1 MNLLSARRSIHRA
14 CRNHASREVVLVQA
28 VFRIRLQER
37 HQVLWADAGVEALLG
52 FKPEA
57 FVDGLVSL
65 TERIH
70 PDDADVA
77 AKIFQRNAGADD
89 AADGAWLNLRVR
101 HADGRIR
108 CTRARIERERDSD
121 GAESLRLTLE
131 DVRRTGAARNGS
143 GMQAHLRALIESSD
157 DFVYFK
163 DLHHVFTAASEPSRQ
178 AVFELSGQHEDVVGR
193 TDYDLFPEEDADRH
207 YGLEQAIFTGRPE
220 VREVQRT
227 IRRDGTEAWVDHGK
241 FPVKDAGGAVIG
253 LLGVARRISDPA
265 GPGDLHLEN
274 AEQLHEA
281 QRLAGVGSYV
291 LDVATG
297 TWTASEVLEEI
308 LGIDREYPHTV
319 EGWIALIHPDDRAR
333 MVAYLNEMVVG
344 QLQPFRRDY
353 RIVRPRDGAE
363 RWVHGRGRL
372 ELDAAGRAVRLRGAI
387 QDVTEQQ
394 LADLALRESR
404 ELLRLFIDHAP
415 AALAMFDR
423 EMRYLAVSRHWLEM
437 FDIDPTRVLGSSH
450 YDILPGIPEEW
461 KQAHRR
467 ALVGEAM
474 APRMDRLE
482 RNDGRVQL
490 IRREVRPWFTGTG
503 EVGGVILFAEDITQ
517 QRLAE
522 ERLHLAASV
531 FTHAAEG
538 IVITDAEGT
547 ILDVND
553 AFTRIT
559 GYGREEMIGKNP
571 RLLKSDRQSPEFY
584 KKMWEDLHKSGK
596 WTGEIWNKAKCGRVF
611 AEMLTI
617 SAVPDATGRIKQYV
631 ALFSDLTSIK
641 EQEWKLERIA
651 HYDLLTG
658 LPNRELLADRQ
669 RQAMEQASGRGRVMA
684 ILSLDLD
691 DFKAV
696 NDRHGHNVGD
706 QLLVAAAH
714 RLKGVLRG
722 GDTLAR
728 AGGDEFVAVL
738 PDLMSAQ
745 DALPVLAQLQTAAR
759 TPFEV
764 GQHVV
769 RLSASVGV
777 AFYPQPVDV
786 DADQLLRQA
795 SQAMYHAKLEGKG
808 RYHFYDPRQDL
819 SVRGHHEDLER
830 IRTALNSGELELYY
844 QPRVN
849 MRTGEVISAE
859 ALIRRQ
865 QKSGLRVLEET
876 PLAIE
881 VGEWVMDSALR
892 QMESWNGAW
901 LDLAV
906 SVNVSAQQLQHPGFE
921 AQLRRLLEAHPG
933 VPVRRLE
940 LELLESG
947 ALTELAEVVALIE
960 RCGKLGVAFSLDD
973 FGTGYSSLS
982 YLRRLPFEVLK
993 IDRTFVRE
1001 MLDDPED
1008 LTLLEGM
1015 LGLASAFRRQA
1026 VAEGVESVEHGVM
1039 LLRLGCEQG
1048 QGYGIARPMPAGE
1061 MAAWVRAWRPHTEWA
1076 RAKTLTQDDWP
1087 LLHATVEHRAWIAAI
1102 AEYVGGCRKAPP
1114 AMEPTEC
1121 RFGAWLQSARIP
1133 GQNGARDLTAVEGLH
1148 RRVHALAAEVLQQKA
1163 SGRQAE
1169 ALGGLANLQALRDQM
1184 LEELHRLAQ

>member
-1 MNLLSARRSIHRA
+1 M
-14 CRNHASREVVLVQA
+14 VQA
-28 VFRIRLQER
+28 VFRIRSQER
-37 HQVLWADAGVEALLG
+37 QLVVWVDAGVEALLG

-57 FVDGLVSL
+57 FTDGLVSL
-65 TERIH
+65 AERIH
-70 PDDADVA
+70 PGDGDVA
-77 AKIFQRNAGADD
+77 AKILQRNVGADD
-89 AADGAWLNLRVR
+89 AGDGAWVNLRVR

-108 CTRARIERERDSD
+108 CTRARMEGERDAD
-121 GAESLRLTLE
+121 GVEVLCLTLE
-131 DVRRTGAARNGS
+131 EVRRTCAARNGS
-143 GMQAHLRALIESSD
+143 GTPAQLRALLEFTD

-163 DLHHVFTAASEPSRQ
+163 DLHHVYTAASEPSRQ
-178 AVFELSGQHEDVVGR
+178 TVFELPGKREDVVGR
-193 TDYDLFPEEDADRH
+193 TDYDIFPEEYADRR
-207 YGLEQAIFTGRPE
+207 YRLEQAIFTGSPQ
-220 VREVQRT
+220 VSEVQRT
-227 IRRDGTEAWVDHGK
+227 MRRNGTEIWVDHRN

-253 LLGVARRISDPA
+253 LLGVVRRISDPA
-265 GPGDLHLEN
+265 AARDLQLEN
-274 AEQLHEA
+274 AEQLHDA

-297 TWTASEVLEEI
+297 IWTASEVLEEI

-333 MVAYLNEMVVG
+333 MTAYLKEMVVG
-344 QLQPFRRDY
+344 QLQPFLQEY

-363 RWVHGRGRL
+363 RWVHGRGSL
-372 ELDAAGRAVRLRGAI
+372 ELDAAGGAARMRGAI
-387 QDVTEQQ
+387 QDVTEQKQ
-394 LADLALRESR
+394 AEAEMRESK

-437 FDIDPTRVLGSSH
+437 FDIDPEHVLGSSH

-461 KQAHRR
+461 RQAHQR
-467 ALVGEAM
+467 ALAGEAM

-482 RNDGRVQL
+482 RSDGRVQL

-503 EVGGVILFAEDITQ
+503 EVGGVILFSEDITQ

-522 ERLHLAASV
+522 EQLHLAANV

-538 IVITDAEGT
+538 ILITDAEGT

-559 GYGREEMIGKNP
+559 GYGREEVIGRNP
-571 RLLKSDRQSPEFY
+571 RMLKSGRQSEEFYRAMWRHLLKD
-584 KKMWEDLHKSGK
+584 GK
-596 WTGEIWNKAKCGRVF
+596 WTGEIWNMTKSGRVF

-617 SAVPDATGRIKQYV
+617 SAVPDAAGRAKQYV
-631 ALFSDLTSIK
+631 ALFSDLTSMK
-641 EQEWKLERIA
+641 EQERKLETIA

-658 LPNRELLADRQ
+658 LPNRTLLADRK
-669 RQAMEQASGRGRVMA
+669 RQAMAQASRRGRVMA
-684 ILSLDLD
+684 ILCLDLD
-691 DFKAV
+691 DFKGV
-696 NDRHGHNVGD
+696 NDRYGHNVGD
-706 QLLVAAAH
+706 QLLIAAAQ
-714 RLKGVLRG
+714 RLKAVLRSD
-722 GDTLAR
+722 DTLAR
-728 AGGDEFVAVL
+728 TGGDEFVAVL
-738 PDLMSAQ
+738 PDLASTQ
-745 DALPVLAQLQTAAR
+745 DALPVLAQLQAAAR
-759 TPFEV
+759 APSEV

-777 AFYPQPVDV
+777 AFYPQPVEV

-808 RYHFYDPRQDL
+808 RYHVYDPRQDL
-819 SVRGHHEDLER
+819 NVRGHHEDLDR
-830 IRTALNSGELELYY
+830 IRTALASGELTLHY

-859 ALIRRQ
+859 ALIRWQ
-865 QKSGLRVLEET
+865 HPEAGLLLPAQFLPVLEET

-892 QMESWNGAW
+892 QMEAWNGAG

-921 AQLRRLLEAHPG
+921 AQLRRLLDAHPG
-933 VPVRRLE
+933 VSVRRLE

-947 ALTELAEVVALIE
+947 ALAEPAEVVALIE
-960 RCGKLGVAFSLDD
+960 ACGRMGVAFSLDD

-993 IDRTFVRE
+993 IDRTFVRD

-1048 QGYGIARPMPAGE
+1048 QGYGIARPMQAGA
-1061 MAAWVRAWRPHTEWA
+1061 MAAWVRTWRPHAEWA
-1076 RAKTLTQDDWP
+1076 RAKTLAPDEWP

-1102 AEYVGGCRKAPP
+1102 GEYVGGCRKSPP

-1121 RFGAWLQSARIP
+1121 QFGAWLQRAMLP
-1133 GQNGARDLTAVEGLH
+1133 GRSGARDLTAVEVLH
-1148 RRVHALAAEVLQQKA
+1148 RRIHALAAEVLELKDG
-1163 SGRQAE
+1163 GRQAE
-1169 ALGGLANLQALRDQM
+1169 AMRGLANLQALRDQL
-1184 LEELHRLAQ
+1184 LEGLYRLAQ

>member
-1 MNLLSARRSIHRA
+1 M
-14 CRNHASREVVLVQA
+14 VQA

-37 HQVLWADAGVEALLG
+37 HQVLWVDAGAEPLLG

-65 TERIH
+65 AERIH

-89 AADGAWLNLRVR
+89 AEDRAWLNLRVR

-108 CTRARIERERDSD
+108 CTRAHVERERDAD
-121 GAESLRLTLE
+121 GVQVLRLTLE
-131 DVRRTGAARNGS
+131 DVRRTSGALNGS
-143 GMQAHLRALIESSD
+143 GMLAHLRALMESSD

-163 DLHHVFTAASEPSRQ
+163 DMHHVFTAACEPPWQ
-178 AVFELSGQHEDVVGR
+178 AWLELPGQREDLIGR
-193 TDYDLFPEEDADRH
+193 TDYDIFPEEDADRH
-207 YGLEQAIFTGRPE
+207 YRLEQAIFSGSPQ
-220 VREVQRT
+220 VREVQSA
-227 IRRDGTEAWVDHGK
+227 ICRDGTEVRIDHGK

-253 LLGVARRISDPA
+253 LLGVARRVSDTTREK
-265 GPGDLHLEN
+265 DLQLEDV
-274 AEQLHEA
+274 EQLHEA

-291 LDVATG
+291 LDVETG

-308 LGIDREYPHTV
+308 LGINREYPHTV

-333 MVAYLNEMVVG
+333 MVTYLKEMVVT
-344 QLQPFRRDY
+344 QLQPFRREY

-372 ELDAAGRAVRLRGAI
+372 ELDAAGRAAWMRGAI
-387 QDVTEQQ
+387 QDVTEQKQ
-394 LADLALRESR
+394 AEAAMRESK

-461 KQAHRR
+461 RQAHQR
-467 ALVGEAM
+467 ALRGEAM

-482 RNDGRVQL
+482 RTDGRVQL

-503 EVGGVILFAEDITQ
+503 EVGGVILFSVDITQ

-522 ERLHLAASV
+522 ERLHLAANV

-538 IVITDAEGT
+538 ILITDAEGT

-559 GYGREEMIGKNP
+559 GYGREEVIGRNP
-571 RLLKSDRQSPEFY
+571 RMLKSGRQSDEFYQEMWRQLLKD
-584 KKMWEDLHKSGK
+584 GK
-596 WTGEIWNKAKCGRVF
+596 WTGEIWNMTKSGRVF

-617 SAVPDATGRIKQYV
+617 SAVPDATGKAKQYV
-631 ALFSDLTSIK
+631 ALFSDLTSMK

-658 LPNRELLADRQ
+658 LPNRALLADRQ
-669 RQAMEQASGRGRVMA
+669 RQAMAHASRQGRVMA
-684 ILSLDLD
+684 ILCLDLD

-696 NDRHGHNVGD
+696 NDRYGHNVGD
-706 QLLVAAAH
+706 QLLVAAAY
-714 RLKGVLRG
+714 RLKAVLRS

-728 AGGDEFVAVL
+728 PGGDEFVAVL
-738 PDLMSAQ
+738 PDLASTQ

-764 GQHVV
+764 DQHVV
-769 RLSASVGV
+769 RLSASAGV
-777 AFYPQPVDV
+777 AFYPQPADV

-808 RYHFYDPRQDL
+808 HYHFYDPRQDL
-819 SVRGHHEDLER
+819 SVRGRHEDLDR
-830 IRTALNSGELELYY
+830 IRTALNSGELELYF

-859 ALIRRQ
+859 ALIRWQ
-865 QKSGLRVLEET
+865 HPEAGLLLPAQFLPVLEET

-881 VGEWVMDSALR
+881 VGEWVIDSALR
-892 QMESWNGAW
+892 QMEAGNGAG

-921 AQLRRLLEAHPG
+921 AQLGRLLATHPG
-933 VPVRRLE
+933 VPARRLE
-940 LELLESG
+940 LELLENG

-960 RCGKLGVAFSLDD
+960 ACGRMGVAFSLDD

-993 IDRTFVRE
+993 IDRTFVRD

-1061 MAAWVRAWRPHTEWA
+1061 MVAWVRAWRPYAEWA
-1076 RAKTLTQDDWP
+1076 RAKTLAPDEWP

-1121 RFGAWLQSARIP
+1121 RFGAWLQSARLP
-1133 GQNGARDLTAVEGLH
+1133 GQNGARDLTVLDGLH

-1169 ALGGLANLQALRDQM
+1169 AMSGLENLQALRDQM
-1184 LEELHRLAQ
+1184 LEALHRLAQ